1 MLAKINMFNES
12 LWNIGVNIEEKE
24 LIQGGFSLTLKK

>member
-1 MLAKINMFNES
+1 MLARVNIFNES
-12 LWNIGVNIEEKE
+12 LWNIGVTIEKKE